1 MKLTPLFAAAVALL
15 LTSVPALAA
24 TKIKPKPAEKKVEK
38 PADEPEVAGH
48 LKTEYTCELGNFV
61 TIFQKD
67 GQEEQISLRWQK
79 RLHAMNRVPTTTGAI
94 RFENPEQGLVWIG
107 IPAKG
112 ILLDSKA
119 GRQLAN
125 ECKSPE
131 QQQRAVKTAQLEG
144 KAG

>member
-1 MKLTPLFAAAVALL
+1 MKPIQLLAAAAALL
-15 LTSVPALAA
+15 LAISPAFAA
-24 TKIKPKPAEKKVEK
+24 GKVKPKAAEKKIEK
-38 PADEPEVAGH
+38 PADEPEVAGQH
-48 LKTEYTCELGNFV
+48 KTEYTCELGNFV
-61 TIFQKD
+61 TIFHKE
-67 GQEEQISLRWQK
+67 GEEQQIALRWQK
-79 RLHAMNRVPTTTGAI
+79 RLHAMQRVATTTGAI

-131 QQQRAVKTAQLEG
+131 QQKRATTTAQLENNNG
-144 KAG
+144 